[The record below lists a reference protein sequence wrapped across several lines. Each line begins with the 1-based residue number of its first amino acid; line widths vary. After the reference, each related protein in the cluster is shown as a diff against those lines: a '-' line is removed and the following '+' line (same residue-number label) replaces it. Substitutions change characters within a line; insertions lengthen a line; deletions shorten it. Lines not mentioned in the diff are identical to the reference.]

1 MNKIRD
7 GDLFKIVT
15 AFGKS
20 FELRYG
26 YYEEY
31 EKHQGLPV
39 PIYPDFKADPQY
51 TADGRP
57 FVTQMQEQCPFG
69 SSKFSESYCVD
80 CPDYCQGDDL
90 IGICLCEKNKAESD
104 INRHK

>member
-1 MNKIRD
+1 MNQIRD

-26 YYEEY
+26 YYAEY
-31 EKHQGLPV
+31 EKRQGLPI

-51 TADGRP
+51 TADGHP
-57 FVTQMQEQCPFG
+57 FVTQMQEQCPYG
-69 SSKFSESYCVD
+69 SSKFQEGYCVD
-80 CPDYCQGDDL
+80 CPHYRQGDDL
-90 IGICLCEKNKAESD
+90 IGICICEQNKKNTAY
-104 INRHK
+104 